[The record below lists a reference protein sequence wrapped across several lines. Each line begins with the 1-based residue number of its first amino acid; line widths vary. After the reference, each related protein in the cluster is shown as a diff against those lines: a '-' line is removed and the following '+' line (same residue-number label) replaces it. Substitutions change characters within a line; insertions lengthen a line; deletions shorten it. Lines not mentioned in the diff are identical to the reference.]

1 MSAIVLEVKS
11 RSHGCRN
18 YRLWIVNAL
27 VQQKCNEVKLY
38 YVHLWNSFVSSENMF
53 MRDGL
58 HLSGRVYGFFADNF
72 NRTFDSGLK
81 NENYLK
87 YIVLFLG
94 L

>member
-1 MSAIVLEVKS
+1 M
-11 RSHGCRN
+11 
-18 YRLWIVNAL
+18 
-27 VQQKCNEVKLY
+27 CNEVKLY
-38 YVHLWNSFVSSENMF
+38 YVHLWNSFVASENMF

-87 YIVLFLG
+87 YIVLFNG
-94 L
+94 DCEKRTRDKNVTVMQR